1 MGSITLEVMSVG
13 PLIRTWRQR
22 RRLSQLELALD
33 AGVSTRHLS
42 FVETGRSRP
51 SERMVIHLAE
61 QLEVPLRERNQ
72 LLLAAGYAPAYPRR
86 GLDEPELEPVR
97 GALERVLEGH
107 EPFPALVVD
116 RQWEMVA
123 AHRAA
128 GLLLEGVAAHLLEP
142 PVNALRVTLHPEG
155 MAPRIR
161 NLGEGPGA
169 AAPPPRAR
177 RAGVRRP
184 GAGRAPRGAARL
196 PRAGRA
202 GARARRLHPAAAGRP
217 VVPEHAH
224 DVRDGRRRDRLR
236 AGRRGVLPRRRR
248 HRRRASVEVLT
259 GD

>member
-1 MGSITLEVMSVG
+1 MGSITLEVMDVG

-42 FVETGRSRP
+42 FVETGRARP

-86 GLDEPELEPVR
+86 GLDEPELETGR
-97 GALERVLEGH
+97 GALERLLGGA
-107 EPFPALVVD
+107 EPVPALVVA

-123 AHRAA
+123 PNRAV
-128 GLLLEGVAAHLLEP
+128 GLLLEGVAPHLLEP

-161 NLGEGPGA
+161 NLGEWRGQLVVHPPHDAQASGDPALAALHDELRGYPGPDVPVREHDVFIPPQLGDLSFLSTRTTFGTAVDVTVSELAIEAFFPADGATA
-169 AAPPPRAR
+169 AA
-177 RAGVRRP
+177 
-184 GAGRAPRGAARL
+184 L
-196 PRAGRA
+196 Q
-202 GARARRLHPAAAGRP
+202 
-217 VVPEHAH
+217 
-224 DVRDGRRRDRLR
+224 
-236 AGRRGVLPRRRR
+236 
-248 HRRRASVEVLT
+248 SKS
-259 GD
+259 

>member
-1 MGSITLEVMSVG
+1 MGSSTLEVMDVG

-42 FVETGRSRP
+42 FVETGRARP

-107 EPFPALVVD
+107 QPFPALVVD

-123 AHRAA
+123 ANRAV
-128 GLLLEGVAAHLLEP
+128 GLLLEGVAPHLLEP

-161 NLGEGPGA
+161 NLGEWRGQLLVPPPPDAQASRDPAPGA
-169 AAPPPRAR
+169 PPHEPRGDPGARPPR
-177 RAGVRRP
+177 RA
-184 GAGRAPRGAARL
+184 
-196 PRAGRA
+196 
-202 GARARRLHPAAAGRP
+202 H
-217 VVPEHAH
+217 
-224 DVRDGRRRDRLR
+224 
-236 AGRRGVLPRRRR
+236 
-248 HRRRASVEVLT
+248 
-259 GD
+259 